1 MLALYLRVTRAL
13 GERRRFIRRLA
24 GLSLILLGVHAAA
37 DRLDD
42 VAFAAVDRLDGVIDH
57 MVFLVLDAIGS
68 VLSNWQASALA
79 HAESFANLVDVAQKE
94 RVAVVVALCI
104 EVLIALVM
112 LDFAWGKR
120 EDISSERRVGV
131 VEELRESIEELKA
144 ALWPMDL
151 ERLAV
156 VPVLVCF
163 TTTATLLAGSAVEQ
177 IVSSGLTQVAPTWP
191 FGVSLAA
198 FIGLVAALL
207 IAWRFLPDLLH
218 GAILRAHERAAFFA
232 QRDDERVT
240 EGNTVPT
247 WRRQARR
254 VARGAFLFVGVLPIA
269 LWSVVDAGPLFA
281 LVERVGALP

>member
-1 MLALYLRVTRAL
+1 VLALYLRITRAL

-42 VAFAAVDRLDGVIDH
+42 VAFAAVDRLDGAIDH
-57 MVFLVLDAIGS
+57 FVFLVLDAIGS

-94 RVAVVVALCI
+94 RVAVVVALGI

-120 EDISSERRVGV
+120 DDTSSDRRVGV
-131 VEELRESIEELKA
+131 VEELKESIEELKT
-144 ALWPMDL
+144 ALWPIDL

-156 VPVLVCF
+156 VPVLLCF
-163 TTTATLLAGSAVEQ
+163 TTTATLLAGRAVEQ
-177 IVSSGLTQVAPTWP
+177 VVTSGLTQVAPTWP

-198 FIGLVAALL
+198 FSGLVVALL
-207 IAWRFLPDLLH
+207 VVWRFLPDLLH
-218 GAILRAHERAAFFA
+218 GAILRAHERAAHFHIK
-232 QRDDERVT
+232 DDVKLT
-240 EGNTVPT
+240 ESSTLPA
-247 WRRQARR
+247 WRRRARR
-254 VARGAFLFVGVLPIA
+254 AARGAFLFVGVLPIA
-269 LWSVVDAGPLFA
+269 VWSVVDAGPLFA